1 MTYPCFSQADADR
14 ARTPLI
20 VDNILGTTIQKS
32 SIHGFGLFT
41 DRSIAA
47 GAILCILDGQVVS
60 WSSYNDMQARSPFTA
75 FSPDL
80 FMEWNALDTETLLI
94 RPFRTKYSYINHSRS
109 PNTILERFPLRLTA
123 ILNINSGDE
132 LTIDYR
138 REPLSDDYLRSA
150 TYL

>member
-1 MTYPCFSQADADR
+1 MTYPCFSLDDADR
-14 ARTPLI
+14 ARTPLV
-20 VDNILGTTIQKS
+20 VDNISAATIQKS
-32 SIHGFGLFT
+32 HIHGFGLFT
-41 DRSIAA
+41 NRRIAA

-60 WSSYNDMQARSPFTA
+60 WSSYNDMRARSPFDA

-80 FMEWNALDTETLLI
+80 FMEWNALDKETLLI

-109 PNTILERFPLRLTA
+109 PNTMLARFPLRLTA
-123 ILNINSGDE
+123 ILDIDSGDE

-138 REPLSDDYLRSA
+138 CEPLSDDYLRSA

>member
-1 MTYPCFSQADADR
+1 MR
-14 ARTPLI
+14 A
-20 VDNILGTTIQKS
+20 Q
-32 SIHGFGLFT
+32 
-41 DRSIAA
+41 
-47 GAILCILDGQVVS
+47 
-60 WSSYNDMQARSPFTA
+60 SPFGA

-109 PNTILERFPLRLTA
+109 PNTMLARFPLRLTA
-123 ILNINSGDE
+123 IFDIDPGDE